1 MEPLCKLGKECTRY
15 IITTD
20 ILIVTC
26 MDTKLI
32 PDNNVF
38 AVMSRVNKVI
48 VGTHAVMANQALLS
62 QSGVQIIATAAVHHS
77 VPVIVCS
84 GLYKVAPLYPYDVDS
99 DNLHV
104 GPDAIMLYENGND
117 RIIALSLRA
126 KLCYRDH

>member
-1 MEPLCKLGKECTRY
+1 
-15 IITTD
+15 
-20 ILIVTC
+20 